1 MGGKLA
7 CGNCRSFTLDD
18 VTLNIFDY
26 KVNSVIKIRD
36 DRNDYDR
43 FISENIDPILE
54 RPTIIQIDIEVL

>member
-7 CGNCRSFTLDD
+7 CGSCRSFTLDD

-26 KVNSVIKIRD
+26 TVNSVIKIRD